1 MVITRL
7 IDYVTRVRVGDQR
20 LQLDSTLARKAG
32 NIYEMAHLSFSLSPD
47 ALVRLH
53 DVLTCLGKFDE
64 SVALEAEYDL
74 VSLLNHL
81 HLA

>member
-1 MVITRL
+1 
-7 IDYVTRVRVGDQR
+7 
-20 LQLDSTLARKAG
+20 
-32 NIYEMAHLSFSLSPD
+32 MAHLSFSLSPD